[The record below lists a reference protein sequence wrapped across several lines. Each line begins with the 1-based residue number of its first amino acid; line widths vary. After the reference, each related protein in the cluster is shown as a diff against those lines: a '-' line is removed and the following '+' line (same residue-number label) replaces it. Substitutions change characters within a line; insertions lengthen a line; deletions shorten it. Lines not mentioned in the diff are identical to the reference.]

1 MYYFTACNWGL
12 LCLFS
17 HLYNGFKCHVCHVW
31 IQGLDVRLWM
41 FLSKAQSL
49 AFIYTHTQSISVG
62 WIWFI
67 TSLVWIEFSSPVSR
81 ARLHP
86 KWVSLITTDLNDTLC
101 HFLLIPNCCNLMG
114 AGQGRC
120 PKLLLDL
127 LAILCPLVKYTSI
140 PSPWIDTVLHIMYT
154 NLQTSGGRSEGEISN
169 SFALALVAALHSTWL
184 ITVGNI

>member
-1 MYYFTACNWGL
+1 MSVMYEYRVWMSDYECFWVKH
-12 LCLFS
+12 S
-17 HLYNGFKCHVCHVW
+17 PWVLYIH
-31 IQGLDVRLWM
+31 
-41 FLSKAQSL
+41 
-49 AFIYTHTQSISVG
+49 THTEHLCWVNMVYHITGLNWIFISSQQSASSSKVG
-62 WIWFI
+62 VTDHYRLEWY
-67 TSLVWIEFSSPVSR
+67 SLP
-81 ARLHP
+81 L
-86 KWVSLITTDLNDTLC
+86 
-101 HFLLIPNCCNLMG
+101 LLIPNCCNLMG